1 MAGLLS
7 EYLRTAAGRPFA
19 YGRWDC
25 GLFLADWIA
34 LVKGIDPAADL
45 RGRYGRLED
54 VPGIG
59 GRRGLLG
66 ILTGLARRQ
75 RLAATRQPKPG
86 DVALISIAD
95 APAVGAI
102 RGERGWLVLAEGGGI
117 SCAPAARLVKA
128 WAL

>member
-19 YGRWDC
+19 YGQFDC
-25 GLFLADWIA
+25 GLFLADWIK
-34 LVKGIDPAADL
+34 LVRGIDPAAEL
-45 RGRYGRLED
+45 RGRYGRIED

-59 GRRGLLG
+59 GRRGLMG
-66 ILTGLARRQ
+66 ILTGLARRLP
-75 RLAATRQPKPG
+75 LAVTKRPKTG
-86 DVALISIAD
+86 DVALISIGGA
-95 APAVGAI
+95 AAVGAI

-117 SCAPAARLVKA
+117 SCAPSARLVRA

>member
-1 MAGLLS
+1 MAGLLTD
-7 EYLRTAAGRPFA
+7 YLRSAAGRSFA
-19 YGRWDC
+19 YGQFDC

-34 LVKGIDPAADL
+34 LVRGIDPAADL
-45 RGRYGRLED
+45 RGRYRRLDE

-75 RLAATRQPKPG
+75 RLAATRRPKPG
-86 DVALISIAD
+86 DVALISIAGA
-95 APAVGAI
+95 APVGAI
-102 RGERGWLVLAEGGGI
+102 RGERGWFVLAEGGGI